1 MQSKCRIIVS
11 SDILATA
18 NVWKMK
24 QLMQSQCFTT
34 SSCYVLCSSVMT
46 LVQDLAWCVVSGS
59 GRSLGLI
66 FLLRSRVVLFGLISI
81 MLLWIVYF
89 PCLAHSISL
98 RFICWDWPTAPLAK
112 RLFSSVI
119 RYLLPSLTSL
129 PYRLIPPSCCWKS
142 CWSEFSQPHS
152 GSEMRQ
158 IKAQLHVGAR
168 QQRVT
173 LLVVFYSLNELVSHH
188 WHAGLIR
195 QHIRVQRK
203 LQGDPHLGTAGY

>member
-1 MQSKCRIIVS
+1 MESKCRNIVT

-18 NVWKMK
+18 NVLTMK

-34 SSCYVLCSSVMT
+34 SSCYVLYSSMMT
-46 LVQDLAWCVVSGS
+46 PVVQDLAWCVVSGS

-66 FLLRSRVVLFGLISI
+66 FSLRSPVVLFGLISI

-89 PCLAHSISL
+89 PSLAHSISL

-112 RLFSSVI
+112 RLFNSVI

-129 PYRLIPPSCCWKS
+129 PYRLITPSCCWKS

-152 GSEMRQ
+152 GPEMRQ
-158 IKAQLHVGAR
+158 IKAQLHVGAG
-168 QQRVT
+168 QQRLS
-173 LLVVFYSLNELVSHH
+173 LLVVFY
-188 WHAGLIR
+188 
-195 QHIRVQRK
+195 RVN
-203 LQGDPHLGTAGY
+203 